1 MKIAWHK
8 SAWEE
13 FLEWGETD
21 KKTYRK
27 IIALIKQ
34 CMRSPFDGDGQPEP
48 LKHDLAGYWSR
59 RINSCDRIVYKPTD
73 DQLEIL
79 SCKSHYRR

>member
-1 MKIAWHK
+1 MKISWHK

-13 FLEWGETD
+13 FIEWGEID
-21 KKTYRK
+21 KKTHKK

-34 CMRSPFDGDGQPEP
+34 CVRTPFDGDGQPEP
-48 LKHDLAGYWSR
+48 LKHDLAGFRSR
-59 RINSCDRIVYKPTD
+59 RINSCDRLVYKLTD

-79 SCKSHYRR
+79 SCKNHYRR